1 MKFNLE
7 PITLEDVIDEAYEDY
22 CGETDNPLTKV
33 EWKATD
39 LGNQSI
45 SKWKSL
51 LGIGEKNV

>member
-22 CGETDNPLTKV
+22 CGETDNPLTKS
-33 EWKATD
+33 EWKATTE
-39 LGNQSI
+39 GNQSI

-51 LGIGEKNV
+51 LGIGEK

>member
-22 CGETDNPLTKV
+22 VSETDNPLTKS

-51 LGIGEKNV
+51 LGIGENK